1 MAFYCLNMDMQM
13 TRMMNKWRLSASFFL
28 LFSSLLTAE
37 EPAGAPTLAFTP
49 FEASYNVLRS
59 GKKHGEAKRHLKKTE
74 QGYELAYSSD
84 ISWLIFED
92 KRSEQSFFTIQ
103 QGRVQPSRYLMQRTG
118 SGPNRYYELNL
129 NWDRKEL
136 RVEKAKKLKTVQWNE
151 QWLDPL
157 SYHSQLALDLQA
169 GKTEFVY
176 QVLNRHGEERQYSY
190 KVAGEEWLSLPYGKV
205 KTIRIERTGTGAD
218 KKVLAW
224 VAPELDYL
232 LVRLWQAEDK
242 VEQFDIQLAS
252 FKSMEP

>member
-1 MAFYCLNMDMQM
+1 MAFYCLTMDMQM
-13 TRMMNKWRLSASFFL
+13 TRMMNKWRLTASFFL

-37 EPAGAPTLAFTP
+37 EPTAVASTQFST

-59 GKKHGEAKRHLKKTE
+59 GKKHGEAKRYLKHTE
-74 QGYELAYSSD
+74 QGYELGYSSD

-92 KRSEQSFFTIQ
+92 KRTEQSFFTIKDN
-103 QGRVQPSRYLMQRTG
+103 RIHPNRYVMQRSG

-129 NWDRKEL
+129 NWTTKEL
-136 RVEKAKKLKTVQWNE
+136 RVEKAKKLKSVQWNE

-157 SYHSQLALDLQA
+157 SYHNQLTLDLKS

-176 QVLNRHGEERQYSY
+176 QVLNRHGEERKYSY

-205 KTIRIERTGTGAD
+205 KTIRIERAGTGAD
-218 KKVLAW
+218 KEVLAW

-242 VEQFDIQLAS
+242 VEQFDIQLAT
-252 FKSMEP
+252 FKP

>member
-1 MAFYCLNMDMQM
+1 M
-13 TRMMNKWRLSASFFL
+13 TRMMNKWCLSASFFL
-28 LFSSLLTAE
+28 LFSSLLSAE
-37 EPAGAPTLAFTP
+37 EPAVAPSHQIST

-59 GKKHGEAKRHLKKTE
+59 GKKHGEAKRYVKTTE
-74 QGYELAYSSD
+74 QGYELGYSSD
-84 ISWLIFED
+84 ISWLIFTD
-92 KRSEQSFFTIQ
+92 KRSEQSFFSIKD
-103 QGRVQPSRYLMQRTG
+103 GRIQPSRYVMQRTG

-129 NWDRKEL
+129 NWDTKEL

-157 SYHSQLALDLQA
+157 SYHSQLALDLKA

-176 QVLNRHGEERQYSY
+176 QVLNRHGEERKYSF

-205 KTIRIERTGTGAD
+205 KAIRIERTGTGPD
-218 KKVLAW
+218 KQVLAW

-242 VEQFDIQLAS
+242 VEQFDIQLATLTQ
-252 FKSMEP
+252 

>member
-1 MAFYCLNMDMQM
+1 MAFYCLTMDMQM

-28 LFSSLLTAE
+28 LFSSLLAAE
-37 EPAGAPTLAFTP
+37 EPTTAVSAQLST

-59 GKKHGEAKRHLKKTE
+59 GKKHGEARRYLKTTD
-74 QGYELAYSSD
+74 QGYELGYSSD

-92 KRSEQSFFTIQ
+92 KRSEQSFFTLKDGRIQ
-103 QGRVQPSRYLMQRTG
+103 PARYVMQRSGT
-118 SGPNRYYELNL
+118 GPNRYYELNL
-129 NWDRKEL
+129 NWQTKEL
-136 RVEKAKKLKTVQWNE
+136 RVEKAKKIKTTQWND

-157 SYHSQLALDLQA
+157 SYHSQIALDLKA
-169 GKTEFVY
+169 GKTQFVY
-176 QVLNRHGEERQYSY
+176 QVLNRHGDERKYSY

-218 KKVLAW
+218 KQVLAW

-252 FKSMEP
+252 FKP